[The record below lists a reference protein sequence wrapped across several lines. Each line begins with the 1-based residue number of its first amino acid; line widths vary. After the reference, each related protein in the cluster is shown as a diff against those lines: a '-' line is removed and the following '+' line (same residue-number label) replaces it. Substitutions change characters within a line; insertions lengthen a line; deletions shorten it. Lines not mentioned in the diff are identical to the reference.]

1 MSRIKVLD
9 EKLANQIAAGEVVE
23 RPSSVVKEL
32 VENAIDAGSTTIDVY
47 IEEGGLT
54 LIRVVDN
61 GGGIDPDDLPTAFAR
76 HATSKISSGSDLFRI
91 ASLGFRGEA
100 LASIAAVS
108 RLSAISA
115 NSDSGLARKLVI
127 EGGTIVAEEPA
138 NAPQGTEMS
147 VRDLFYNTPARLKY
161 MKSIQTELGHISDYI
176 NRVAL
181 AHPGIAVTLKH
192 NGSSLLQTLG
202 TGDRLQVIAAVYGS
216 STAKAMLPIS
226 ASDPDFELTGYV
238 SKPELTR
245 ANRNGITLVVN
256 GRYIRSFAVNASLQ
270 QAYHTLLPINRFPL
284 AVLEVEMHPSLLD
297 VNVHPSKMEVR
308 FSKEAELKALIEK
321 AVKAALGAQRYIPGP
336 DSGKKQPRS
345 GPLYVQ
351 ESIAFHIGD
360 RLESS
365 GKPSG
370 PASPADATDG
380 KAPGAAIS
388 GGSLSPFRQEA
399 QNADF
404 ARDRQIRR
412 QETDSTQ
419 ERPFGSQSGSNAR
432 DRSLGSQAS
441 SYAGERSPYIPRQAT
456 EKLYAPPRQDW
467 GLQNGIHAQA
477 DDKGLAA
484 KPVSPAF
491 QADTVMEARDIFG
504 SEPAQRENQHYNS
517 TATKALGKE
526 AYEQSQGADESL
538 KGIQEVQ
545 GVQEAQDVRD
555 VQGIQD
561 VQRAQDVKDVKEVQE
576 LQEVLYALDNAEPYV
591 IGAGAGHAAD
601 AGEVFNAQAAFEE
614 KADLATGKALD
625 GEESSIVAEEP
636 ESGGAPSTNGADA
649 SAAASGFPELHW
661 IGQHHGTYI
670 VAQADDGLYL
680 IDQHAAHERI
690 NYEYYLYQF
699 GHPAAESQGLLV
711 PLTLEFTPG
720 EAMQLRD
727 RLELF
732 QEAGVDIEPFGA
744 QTFLV
749 RAYPQWLPHGEEKA
763 VLEEMAEL
771 LIAERKSIDIGKL
784 REKAAIMCACKAS
797 IKANDRMTREEGDV
811 LLARLAGCSQPYTCP
826 HGRPIIVHL
835 STYQL
840 EKMFKR
846 VMS

>member
-1 MSRIKVLD
+1 
-9 EKLANQIAAGEVVE
+9 
-23 RPSSVVKEL
+23 
-32 VENAIDAGSTTIDVY
+32 
-47 IEEGGLT
+47 
-54 LIRVVDN
+54 
-61 GGGIDPDDLPTAFAR
+61 
-76 HATSKISSGSDLFRI
+76 
-91 ASLGFRGEA
+91 
-100 LASIAAVS
+100 
-108 RLSAISA
+108 
-115 NSDSGLARKLVI
+115 
-127 EGGTIVAEEPA
+127 
-138 NAPQGTEMS
+138 
-147 VRDLFYNTPARLKY
+147 
-161 MKSIQTELGHISDYI
+161 
-176 NRVAL
+176 
-181 AHPGIAVTLKH
+181 
-192 NGSSLLQTLG
+192 
-202 TGDRLQVIAAVYGS
+202 
-216 STAKAMLPIS
+216 
-226 ASDPDFELTGYV
+226 
-238 SKPELTR
+238 
-245 ANRNGITLVVN
+245 
-256 GRYIRSFAVNASLQ
+256 
-270 QAYHTLLPINRFPL
+270 
-284 AVLEVEMHPSLLD
+284 
-297 VNVHPSKMEVR
+297 
-308 FSKEAELKALIEK
+308 
-321 AVKAALGAQRYIPGP
+321 
-336 DSGKKQPRS
+336 
-345 GPLYVQ
+345 
-351 ESIAFHIGD
+351 
-360 RLESS
+360 
-365 GKPSG
+365 
-370 PASPADATDG
+370 
-380 KAPGAAIS
+380 
-388 GGSLSPFRQEA
+388 
-399 QNADF
+399 
-404 ARDRQIRR
+404 
-412 QETDSTQ
+412 
-419 ERPFGSQSGSNAR
+419 
-432 DRSLGSQAS
+432 
-441 SYAGERSPYIPRQAT
+441 
-456 EKLYAPPRQDW
+456 
-467 GLQNGIHAQA
+467 LQNGIHAQA

-576 LQEVLYALDNAEPYV
+576 VQELQELQEVSYGLDNAEPYV
-591 IGAGAGHAAD
+591 IGAGTGGAAE
-601 AGEVFNAQAAFEE
+601 AGELFNEQAAFEE
-614 KADLATGKALD
+614 KADLAAGKALD
-625 GEESSIVAEEP
+625 GDGASIVAENT
-636 ESGGAPSTNGADA
+636 ESGGAPSTNGADVPT
-649 SAAASGFPELHW
+649 AASGFPELHW

>member
-127 EGGTIVAEEPA
+127 EGGAIVAEEPA

-360 RLESS
+360 RLESI

-370 PASPADATDG
+370 SASSADAAEG

-388 GGSLSPFRQEA
+388 GGSFSPYRQEA

-404 ARDRQIRR
+404 AGDRQSRR
-412 QETDSTQ
+412 PETNTTQ
-419 ERPFGSQSGSNAR
+419 ERSFGSQSGSNGR

-484 KPVSPAF
+484 KSVWADH
-491 QADTVMEARDIFG
+491 QADKVMEAGDIFG

-517 TATKALGKE
+517 TSTKALGKE
-526 AYEQSQGADESL
+526 AYEQSQGADKSF

-545 GVQEAQDVRD
+545 GVQE
-555 VQGIQD
+555 
-561 VQRAQDVKDVKEVQE
+561 E
-576 LQEVLYALDNAEPYV
+576 N
-591 IGAGAGHAAD
+591 
-601 AGEVFNAQAAFEE
+601 
-614 KADLATGKALD
+614 
-625 GEESSIVAEEP
+625 P
-636 ESGGAPSTNGADA
+636 ESGGAPSTNGADVPT
-649 SAAASGFPELHW
+649 AASGFPELHW

-732 QEAGVDIEPFGA
+732 REAGVDIEPFGA